1 MFEAYES
8 RSSYN
13 ELISELESL
22 GIGTNKPKLND
33 LNDLYEI
40 GNLVDNIKQKYIKE
54 YKSAYSPD

>member
-1 MFEAYES
+1 MFEAYEC

-13 ELISELESL
+13 ELISDLESL
-22 GIGTNKPKLND
+22 GIGTNKRKLND

-54 YKSAYSPD
+54 YKSACSPD